1 MRLEHKEM
9 AAISKTRPAVKSLKA
24 EYYGKPTHFPVG
36 KAAVA
41 EEEPGICNLSTVV
54 IGAQASQERFSE
66 ITSGRTR
73 WQQGLVATCN
83 ASSNETISRSR
94 GKPDGFGA
102 RVGSSDDGGV
112 MPSEEAEH
120 VSPMEVTPRWG
131 KATLDTWRFLRQGG
145 WPA

>member
-1 MRLEHKEM
+1 M
-9 AAISKTRPAVKSLKA
+9 
-24 EYYGKPTHFPVG
+24 PTHVSVG
-36 KAAVA
+36 KAAVV
-41 EEEPGICNLSTVV
+41 EEEPGMSNLPTVV

-73 WQQGLVATCN
+73 WQQGLVATCK
-83 ASSNETISRSR
+83 ASSNETKSRRR

-112 MPSEEAEH
+112 MPSEEAGH
-120 VSPMEVTPRWG
+120 VSPMEVTPRLG
-131 KATLDTWRFLRQGG
+131 EATLDTWRFLRQGG

>member
-1 MRLEHKEM
+1 M
-9 AAISKTRPAVKSLKA
+9 
-24 EYYGKPTHFPVG
+24 
-36 KAAVA
+36 
-41 EEEPGICNLSTVV
+41 CNLPAVV

-73 WQQGLVATCN
+73 WQQGLVATCKD
-83 ASSNETISRSR
+83 SSNETYSRRR

-120 VSPMEVTPRWG
+120 VSPMEVTPRLG

-145 WPA
+145 WSA